1 MACPDLSEKKLM
13 FTPAP
18 AGVTSLVA
26 ARTAQRA
33 ASSMAAPNRA
43 TVSFTSVR
51 ATARVASIER
61 MQERISKSNPQFQYL
76 VSESDW
82 DAQR

>member
-1 MACPDLSEKKLM
+1 
-13 FTPAP
+13 
-18 AGVTSLVA
+18 
-26 ARTAQRA
+26 
-33 ASSMAAPNRA
+33 MAAPNRP

-82 DAQR
+82 DAQRQVL